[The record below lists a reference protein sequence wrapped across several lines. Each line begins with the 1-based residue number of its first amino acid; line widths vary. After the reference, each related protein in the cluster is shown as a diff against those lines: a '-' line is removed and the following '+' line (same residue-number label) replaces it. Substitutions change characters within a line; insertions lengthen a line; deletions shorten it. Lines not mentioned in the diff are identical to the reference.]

1 MERKFQFNFEGV
13 PTALSYGIITPHGSV
28 DAIESELGED
38 RFAIIVPLVQEEP
51 PEQEILAYLEQGVLY
66 WPLQDGKKL
75 AHLGEPGNPVEQE
88 VIDRLLSE
96 DGLLVLFSEVP
107 ASSVKHWT
115 VFRAKPE
122 LTQDNLLTELVAQY
136 QSVAGKVIK
145 HQKQLPQDIKVDLA
159 ALLERVKKLAAAAKP
174 GPGSVDQDNDVVSL
188 SQRASRVLYMLALL
202 ENMYL
207 KQIEGGEHE

>member
-96 DGLLVLFSEVP
+96 EIGR
-107 ASSVKHWT
+107 ASC
-115 VFRAKPE
+115 R
-122 LTQDNLLTELVAQY
+122 
-136 QSVAGKVIK
+136 
-145 HQKQLPQDIKVDLA
+145 
-159 ALLERVKKLAAAAKP
+159 ERVCQY
-174 GPGSVDQDNDVVSL
+174 V
-188 SQRASRVLYMLALL
+188 
-202 ENMYL
+202 
-207 KQIEGGEHE
+207 